1 MVIDGLESEI
11 TKEREKSNIKLSL
24 QMKSEQ
30 QLKLELENWSEEMED
45 LKKNLTEKDKLIAQ
59 NIKEVEAA
67 REKCTKCDTQRSLN
81 QKELTKSRTTC
92 QSVSTRNSKLDGELR
107 ELKSNHSTMSK
118 QYETLQKTLVAK
130 DGTISELNNKIQEL
144 KLHLESQ
151 KEINRRLTLNHLC
164 LEPLNQVTMINYL
177 MALRSMCVMTMFA
190 LCQIPRAKKAF
201 RRN

>member
-81 QKELTKSRTTC
+81 QKELTKSKTTY

-107 ELKSNHSTMSK
+107 ELQSNHPPCPNSMK
-118 QYETLQKTLVAK
+118 HYRKHLWPRMAHF
-130 DGTISELNNKIQEL
+130 LN
-144 KLHLESQ
+144 
-151 KEINRRLTLNHLC
+151 
-164 LEPLNQVTMINYL
+164 
-177 MALRSMCVMTMFA
+177 
-190 LCQIPRAKKAF
+190 
-201 RRN
+201 